1 MMIHVREGERGS
13 NEKEIFFKVERDT
26 HTDGKGDTEQN
37 RQNVTEKVGRGCSN
51 NLKKINIKVVYRY

>member
-26 HTDGKGDTEQN
+26 YTDGKGDTEQN

-51 NLKKINIKVVYRY
+51 NLKKN